1 MLLCGLRS
9 LDIHKRPVLEVIKGN
24 REELVLTGVMELSEK
39 ACAAFT
45 AVLDERKL
53 EKKWVLLSNEH
64 MLLVHA
70 INRHTFVPHCDRW
83 LDILRSLPNFS
94 KDHDHVDQHKL
105 IGYYV
110 TVYDFA
116 DND

>member
-53 EKKWVLLSNEH
+53 EKK
-64 MLLVHA
+64 
-70 INRHTFVPHCDRW
+70 
-83 LDILRSLPNFS
+83 
-94 KDHDHVDQHKL
+94 
-105 IGYYV
+105 
-110 TVYDFA
+110 
-116 DND
+116 